1 MAGIV
6 YGCIVPHP
14 PLLVPEVGGGREIEI
29 SATTKAMKE
38 LARRLAEKRPETVIV
53 ISPHG
58 TMLYDSMGIATAG
71 SLRGTMRDWGAR
83 SADHDFEND
92 PDMVAALQAEV
103 SASGIPLDS
112 IGDRE
117 YNLDHGVMVPIY
129 FLIEG
134 MKGVPLVPLTFSMLP
149 LSAHFSFGQAIR
161 RAAER
166 AGKRIAIV
174 ASGDLSHRLI
184 RGAPAGYDP
193 MGEVFDK
200 TLIEAIQSYDVPA
213 ILNLDEQ
220 LIDRAGECGLRSI
233 VILLGALDGLEVKP
247 DVLSYE
253 GPFGVGYLVASF
265 DVEEAEGEG
274 MHPLTKLAK
283 DTVEGYVLDSK
294 LPQPSE
300 LTPEMRGKAGVFVSI
315 KKHGQLRGC
324 IGTFEPDKSNV
335 AQEIISNAV
344 SSAIRDPRFLPVVA
358 EELPD
363 LTYSVDVLT
372 TPEPVESEKELDP
385 KRYGVIVECGK
396 RHGLLLPDLEGVD
409 TVEQQ
414 IDICRQ
420 KAGIAPDEP
429 VKLYRFEVKRY
440 R

>member
-149 LSAHFSFGQAIR
+149 LSTHFSFGQAIR

-166 AGKRIAIV
+166 MEKRIAIV

-184 RGAPAGYDP
+184 RDAPAGYDP

-233 VILLGALDGLEVKP
+233 VILLGALDGLEVKT

-265 DVEEAEGEG
+265 DVKEAEGER

-283 DTVEGYVLDSK
+283 DTVEGYVRDSK

-396 RHGLLLPDLEGVD
+396 RHGLLLPDLVGVD

-420 KAGIAPDEP
+420 KAGILPDEP

>member
-58 TMLYDSMGIATAG
+58 TMLYDSMGIATAK

-92 PDMVAALQAEV
+92 PDMVAALQAEA

-161 RAAER
+161 RAA
-166 AGKRIAIV
+166 
-174 ASGDLSHRLI
+174 
-184 RGAPAGYDP
+184 
-193 MGEVFDK
+193 
-200 TLIEAIQSYDVPA
+200 
-213 ILNLDEQ
+213 
-220 LIDRAGECGLRSI
+220 
-233 VILLGALDGLEVKP
+233 
-247 DVLSYE
+247 
-253 GPFGVGYLVASF
+253 
-265 DVEEAEGEG
+265 
-274 MHPLTKLAK
+274 
-283 DTVEGYVLDSK
+283 
-294 LPQPSE
+294 
-300 LTPEMRGKAGVFVSI
+300 
-315 KKHGQLRGC
+315 
-324 IGTFEPDKSNV
+324 
-335 AQEIISNAV
+335 AV
-344 SSAIRDPRFLPVVA
+344 SYTHLTLPTS
-358 EELPD
+358 D
-363 LTYSVDVLT
+363 LV
-372 TPEPVESEKELDP
+372 
-385 KRYGVIVECGK
+385 
-396 RHGLLLPDLEGVD
+396 
-409 TVEQQ
+409 
-414 IDICRQ
+414 
-420 KAGIAPDEP
+420 
-429 VKLYRFEVKRY
+429 
-440 R
+440 

>member
-92 PDMVAALQAEV
+92 PDTVAALQAEA

-166 AGKRIAIV
+166 AGKRAAIV

-184 RGAPAGYDP
+184 KGAPAGYDP

-283 DTVEGYVLDSK
+283 DTVEGYVKEGK
-294 LPQPSE
+294 LPQPPE
-300 LTPEMRGKAGVFVSI
+300 LTPEMRGKAGVFISI

-385 KRYGVIVECGK
+385 KRYGVIVEKGK

>member
-1 MAGIV
+1 MSGIV
-6 YGCIVPHP
+6 FGCIVPHP

-29 SATTKAMKE
+29 SATTSAMKE
-38 LARRLAEKRPETVIV
+38 LTRRLAARNPDTVIV

-58 TMLYDSMGIATAG
+58 NMLYDSMGIATA
-71 SLRGTMRDWGAR
+71 SVLRGTMRNWGAH

-92 PDMVAALQAEV
+92 PELVAALQTEAE
-103 SASGIPLDS
+103 ASNIPLDS
-112 IGDRE
+112 ISDRE

-129 FLIEG
+129 FLVEG
-134 MKGVPLVPLTFSMLP
+134 MKGAKMVPLTFSILP
-149 LSAHFSFGQAIR
+149 LSAHFTFGQVIR

-166 AGKRIAIV
+166 AGRRVAIV

-184 RGAPAGYDP
+184 PSAPAGYDE
-193 MGEVFDK
+193 MGRVFDK
-200 TLIEAIQSYDVPA
+200 QLTDAIASYDVQA
-213 ILNLDEQ
+213 VLNLDER

-233 VILLGALDGLEVKP
+233 VILLGALDGLQVKP
-247 DVLSYE
+247 AVLSYE
-253 GPFGVGYLVASF
+253 GPFGVGYMVASL
-265 DVEEAEGEG
+265 DVGDTVEEG
-274 MHPLTKLAK
+274 MHPLTALAK
-283 DTVEGYVLDSK
+283 NTIESFVRNGKMPKVK
-294 LPQPSE
+294 E
-300 LTPEMRGKAGVFVSI
+300 LTSEMREKAGVFVSI

-324 IGTFEPDKSNV
+324 IGTFEPRQPNV
-335 AQEIISNAV
+335 AEEIMNNAV
-344 SSAIRDPRFLPVVA
+344 SSATRDPRFMPVMP

-372 TPEPVESEKELDP
+372 SPEPVESEKDLDP
-385 KRYGVIVECGK
+385 QEYGVIVEAGR

-409 TVEQQ
+409 TVEKQ

>member
-1 MAGIV
+1 
-6 YGCIVPHP
+6 
-14 PLLVPEVGGGREIEI
+14 
-29 SATTKAMKE
+29 
-38 LARRLAEKRPETVIV
+38 
-53 ISPHG
+53 
-58 TMLYDSMGIATAG
+58 
-71 SLRGTMRDWGAR
+71 
-83 SADHDFEND
+83 
-92 PDMVAALQAEV
+92 
-103 SASGIPLDS
+103 
-112 IGDRE
+112 
-117 YNLDHGVMVPIY
+117 
-129 FLIEG
+129 
-134 MKGVPLVPLTFSMLP
+134 
-149 LSAHFSFGQAIR
+149 
-161 RAAER
+161 
-166 AGKRIAIV
+166 
-174 ASGDLSHRLI
+174 
-184 RGAPAGYDP
+184 
-193 MGEVFDK
+193 
-200 TLIEAIQSYDVPA
+200 
-213 ILNLDEQ
+213 
-220 LIDRAGECGLRSI
+220 
-233 VILLGALDGLEVKP
+233 
-247 DVLSYE
+247 
-253 GPFGVGYLVASF
+253 
-265 DVEEAEGEG
+265 
-274 MHPLTKLAK
+274 KLAK
-283 DTVEGYVLDSK
+283 DTVEGYVRDSK

-385 KRYGVIVECGK
+385 KRYGVIVEKGK

-420 KAGIAPDEP
+420 KAGIAPDEQ